1 MRSKIFL
8 TVTAWALAVTAF
20 LCSGM
25 PVFAGGVVGN
35 GTPASCDGNAF
46 EAAVTSGGVVTFNCG
61 PALHIINVNTNVI
74 SQPVVVN
81 GAGKIALS
89 GENSRQIFLVQD
101 GGALTL
107 NDLSLVDGAFG
118 SGGAIHIASGG
129 AVTIRRSFLIS
140 NEAEGGGDGGA
151 IFNLGMLVI
160 ERSSLGSNIAN
171 GNGGAIY
178 NNGGDVTIVDSTLI
192 SNQAANGGA
201 ILNNGGT
208 VRLDRVAVRSNIAQN
223 FGGGIYHLSDTL
235 LITNTT
241 LYDNQ
246 AERGGALHAAT
257 GVTTRIL
264 NATFHQ
270 NRANAGG
277 AIWTDDGGVRVKN
290 TLLTGSRDR
299 VNANDQLNCDGPS
312 LQSDGHNLISDNSCI
327 LMPGAAGD
335 QFATDP
341 ILAEFINENGGPTR
355 TFLPL
360 AGSPAIDAGD
370 NNGCPAVDQRGATR
384 PAGAACDIGAV
395 ETGGLLTL
403 GWLPYVSR

>member
-1 MRSKIFL
+1 MRSKKSL
-8 TVTAWALAVTAF
+8 TLVAWAMAVTAV
-20 LCSGM
+20 LLWGA
-25 PVFAGGVVGN
+25 PVYAGGIVGT

-61 PALHIINVNTNVI
+61 PTLHTINVNTNVI

-89 GENSRQIFLVQD
+89 GEDSRQLFLVTN
-101 GGALTL
+101 GGELTL
-107 NDLSLVDGAFG
+107 NDLSLVDGTFG
-118 SGGAIHIASGG
+118 SGGAIHIASQGK
-129 AVTIRRSFLIS
+129 VTIRRSFLTS
-140 NEAEGGGDGGA
+140 NEAEGGDGGA
-151 IFNLGMLVI
+151 IFNQGTLVI
-160 ERSSLGSNIAN
+160 EQSSLGSNAA
-171 GNGGAIY
+171 GDDGGAIY
-178 NNGGDVTIVDSTLI
+178 NDGGDVTIVDSTLI
-192 SNQAANGGA
+192 SNQADNGGA

-208 VRLDRVAVRSNIAQN
+208 VRLERAAVRSNIAQN
-223 FGGGIYHLSDTL
+223 FGGGMYNLSDTV

-246 AERGGALHAAT
+246 AERGGALHAAN

-277 AIWTDDGGVRVKN
+277 AIWTEDGGVRVKN
-290 TLLTGSRDR
+290 TILSGSRDR
-299 VNANDQLNCDGPS
+299 ANANDQLNCDGPS

-327 LMPGAAGD
+327 LMPGATGD
-335 QFATDP
+335 QFATAP
-341 ILAEFINENGGPTR
+341 NLAQFINENGGPTR

-360 AGSPAIDAGD
+360 AGSPAIDQGD
-370 NNGCPAVDQRGATR
+370 STGCPAVDQRGATR

-395 ETGGLLTL
+395 ETGGLLTI
-403 GWLPYVSR
+403 GWLPYVRR